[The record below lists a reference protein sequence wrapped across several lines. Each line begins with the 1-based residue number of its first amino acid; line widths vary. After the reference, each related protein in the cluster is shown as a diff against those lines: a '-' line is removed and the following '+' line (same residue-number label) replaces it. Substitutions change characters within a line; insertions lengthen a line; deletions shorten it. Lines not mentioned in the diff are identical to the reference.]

1 MTNVLGVRG
10 AGGPAGPARSTG
22 KDVSQRE
29 DLADFITMITR
40 DETPFISSI
49 GKAKAT
55 AIYHEWQTDELETPG
70 DSRIGEGTDYIERL
84 FWLPEPSCLL
94 GLGLSDYKAVAQ
106 ASLKKYR
113 NVKSACVLSQSALS
127 GQPICNDQMNKICRS
142 QAPFLG

>member
-10 AGGPAGPARSTG
+10 VGGPAGPARSTG

-55 AIYHEWQTDELETPG
+55 AIYHECQTDELET
-70 DSRIGEGTDYIERL
+70 
-84 FWLPEPSCLL
+84 
-94 GLGLSDYKAVAQ
+94 
-106 ASLKKYR
+106 
-113 NVKSACVLSQSALS
+113 
-127 GQPICNDQMNKICRS
+127 
-142 QAPFLG
+142 